1 MKKLIKF
8 CIMAVLVVIVI
19 GFLLSAAMSFTK
31 GSDYANDF
39 WVEVTGGKI
48 DGWMDR
54 VEEWGEK
61 GKNLLQGI
69 KVGGDE
75 LLDHVFNGYDGLEG
89 YDIDDAIIF
98 NSDEAVESGNIDRV
112 FDNMSASVLHVE
124 IGGCAL
130 EILESEDGSARV
142 VAENVGKF
150 QAYQKGN
157 ELRITSTRKAREDAE
172 DSKITLYLPAG
183 YNWQEVDLEVGAGV
197 IRIGGTNASGMT
209 AFKMDLEVG
218 AGQIVAEGLK
228 VSELDASVGAGEIR
242 LNEMEVG
249 ILGASAG
256 VGNFVAQGTVTGS
269 VEAECSM
276 GNLELKL
283 IGSQTD
289 YDYELEC
296 VAGNIKIGEE
306 QYGGGVAKEQKINNG
321 ADRRIDLECS
331 MGNIAVTF
339 EQ

>member
-1 MKKLIKF
+1 MKKFIKF
-8 CIMAVLVVIVI
+8 CIMAALVVIAI
-19 GFLLSAAMSFTK
+19 GFLLSAAGRFTQ
-31 GSDYANDF
+31 GSDYAKGF
-39 WVEVTGGKI
+39 LVEVS
-48 DGWMDR
+48 
-54 VEEWGEK
+54 
-61 GKNLLQGI
+61 
-69 KVGGDE
+69 E
-75 LLDHVFNGYDGLEG
+75 LFDNVLNEYDDLEG

-98 NSDEAVESGNIDRV
+98 DSNEAVESGNIDRV
-112 FDNMSASVLHVE
+112 FENMNASVLHAE
-124 IGGCAL
+124 IGGCML
-130 EILESEDGSARV
+130 EILDSQDGSVRV

-157 ELRITSTRKAREDAE
+157 ELWITSTRMARENAE

-183 YNWQEVDLEVGAGV
+183 YSWQEV
-197 IRIGGTNASGMT
+197 
-209 AFKMDLEVG
+209 DLEVG

-242 LNEMEVG
+242 LSGMEVG
-249 ILGASAG
+249 RLDASAG

-283 IGSQTD
+283 SGSETD

-296 VAGNIKIGEE
+296 VAGNIKIGEK
-306 QYGGGVAKEQKINNG
+306 QYGGGVAKEQNIDNG
-321 ADRRIDLECS
+321 TGRRINLECS

-339 EQ
+339 E

>member
-8 CIMAVLVVIVI
+8 CIMAVLVMIAI
-19 GFLLSAAMSFTK
+19 GFLVSAAVSFTK
-31 GSDYANDF
+31 GSDYANRF
-39 WVEVTGGKI
+39 LVEVTGGKI
-48 DGWMDR
+48 DGWMER
-54 VEEWGEK
+54 VDDWGEEAK
-61 GKNLLQGI
+61 DLLHGI
-69 KVGGDE
+69 KEDGDE
-75 LLDHVFNGYDGLEG
+75 LLDNVLNGYDGPEG

-98 NSDEAVESGNIDRV
+98 DSDEAVESGNIDRV
-112 FDNMSASVLHVE
+112 FENRNASVLHVE
-124 IGGCAL
+124 ISGCML
-130 EILESEDGSARV
+130 EILDSEDGSVRV

-157 ELRITSTRKAREDAE
+157 ELRITSTRKARENAE
-172 DSKITLYLPAG
+172 DSKITLYLPAR
-183 YNWQEVDLEVGAGV
+183 YSWQEVDLEVGAGV

-209 AFKMDLEVG
+209 ASQMTLEAG

-242 LNEMEVG
+242 LSGMEVG
-249 ILGASAG
+249 RLDASAG
-256 VGNFVAQGTVTGS
+256 VGNLVVQGTVTES
-269 VEAECSM
+269 IKAECSM

-283 IGSQTD
+283 TGSQTD
-289 YDYELEC
+289 YDYQLEC

-306 QYGGGVAKEQKINNG
+306 QHGGGVAKEQNINNG
-321 ADRRIDLECS
+321 AGRRIDLECS